1 MAQLPQHLSTS
12 INSGNSFTQQIF
24 VIKAVGATKSDEI
37 NAWSLIADAYRCL
50 KNKINVWYR
59 MHPVKQ

>member
-50 KNKINVWYR
+50 KNEINV
-59 MHPVKQ
+59 